1 MTDSSHFYDKEGS
14 PVFEV
19 PNKSNGGMR
28 KTTLADCKKLGLYPS
43 CTTYLKILAKPE
55 LDNWKLRQVALAA
68 LTFPHK
74 PDEDDN
80 AFIDR
85 IIVDA
90 FEQVEDA
97 ADLGTRIHA
106 ALENHFQQR
115 PYDESLKV
123 YVEGVDAWSKEY
135 GIQWLEHEVRLV
147 NHEYGYAG
155 TTDAKAIVQSN
166 YFKLATI
173 DFKSRKTKP
182 EYECN
187 PWATEPMQIAAYSKS
202 AKTQMGCNV
211 YISTTE
217 PGRVECCWYD
227 EEELER
233 NWLAFTHIIKLWQH
247 LNSYCPN

>member
-1 MTDSSHFYDKEGS
+1 MNDSSHFYDQYGNC
-14 PVFEV
+14 VFEV

-28 KTTLADCKKLGLYPS
+28 RATLADCKKLGLYPS
-43 CTTYLKILAKPE
+43 VTTYFKALAKPE
-55 LDNWKLRQVALAA
+55 LEKWKFKQILLAA
-68 LTFPHK
+68 QTLPRQ
-74 PDEDDN
+74 PQEDDESFCN
-80 AFIDR
+80 R
-85 IIVDA
+85 IIRDA

-106 ALENHFQQR
+106 ALENHFQGLA
-115 PYDESLKV
+115 YDPALKV
-123 YVEGVDAWSKEY
+123 YVEAVEKWVKDH

-147 NHEYGYAG
+147 NSEYGYAG
-155 TTDAKAIVQSN
+155 TTDAKAIVHSN
-166 YFKLATI
+166 YSKLATI

-182 EYECN
+182 EFKCT
-187 PWATEPMQIAAYSKS
+187 PRSTEPMQIAAYGKS
-202 AKTQMGCNV
+202 AKTEIGCNV